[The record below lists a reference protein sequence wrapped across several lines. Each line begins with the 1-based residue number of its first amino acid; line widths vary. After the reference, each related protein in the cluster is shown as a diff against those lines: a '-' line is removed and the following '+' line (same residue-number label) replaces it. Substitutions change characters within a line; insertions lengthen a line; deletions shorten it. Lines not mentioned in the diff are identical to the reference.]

1 MRRIVLENLDYHGL
15 TDRGRKRETNQDQ
28 FLIADLIKTMR
39 INDTSLHVDTHARLS
54 GHSQA
59 KLLLVADG
67 MGGHLAGE
75 RASTLAIETL
85 NTYVLN
91 TMHWF
96 FRLEEDRE
104 HDFELDLKSALET
117 CQTEVRAEA
126 ASVPSEFGMGTTVT
140 MAYLIWPRMYVVHV
154 GDSRC
159 YILRGSKLQQI
170 TTDHTMAEQF
180 VEAGVLKPDEV
191 DESRWSHVLWNVVG
205 GNEEG
210 LQPVVYK
217 SELAAGDT
225 VLLCTDGLTR
235 HVSNGTLAE
244 LLAGPF
250 TAKETCKLLVDA
262 ANDAGGTDDTTVV
275 VARF

>member
-1 MRRIVLENLDYHGL
+1 MTRQLDFHGV
-15 TDRGRKRETNQDQ
+15 TDRGLKRETNQDQ

-39 INDTSLHVDTHARLS
+39 IADTSLHVDTHARLS
-54 GHSQA
+54 GHSQG

-85 NTYVLN
+85 SAYLLD

-96 FRLEEDRE
+96 FRLESERE
-104 HDFELDLKSALET
+104 QDFELDLKSALET
-117 CQTEVRAEA
+117 CHNKVRAEA
-126 ASVPSEFGMGTTVT
+126 TEVPDEFGMGTTLT

-159 YILRGSKLQQI
+159 YLLRNSKLQQI

-180 VEAGVLKPDEV
+180 VEAGILKPEEADK
-191 DESRWSHVLWNVVG
+191 SRWSHVLWNVVG
-205 GNEEG
+205 GNEEK

-217 SELAAGDT
+217 SELEIGDT

-235 HVSNGTLAE
+235 HLSNGTLIE
-244 LLAGPF
+244 LLAS
-250 TAKETCKLLVDA
+250 TATAENTCTGLVDA
-262 ANDAGGTDDTTVV
+262 ANAAGGTDNITAI